1 MPVGDHF
8 DGRHFFNPG
17 APQARGLGAVLRWQ
31 LQRGRARWPAHVP
44 NSPFPPPPATIAPG
58 YVSLTFIGHSTFL
71 IRVPG
76 AHGITSILTDPIFS
90 ERCFPVQWMGPRRV
104 RAPGLALTALPPI
117 DAVLLSHNHFDHMDL
132 PSLRALHRRFRP
144 KVLTT
149 LGNARPLHD
158 AGVPNAI
165 ELDWWQDSWL
175 GAPGSAIHVT
185 ATPARHFSARGAHDR
200 NKTLWAGFML
210 DVDGGRLLFAGDSGA
225 GPHWTAIRSRLGP
238 PAVALL
244 PIGAY
249 LPRSIM
255 QAVHM
260 DPAEA
265 VRARADLGARRA
277 VGMHFGTFQLTDEA
291 IDAPLQ
297 ALRETRA
304 TSGLQPEDF
313 DVLGFG
319 ETRDFPLTPPSDQS
333 CVTPS
338 LSRA

>member
-1 MPVGDHF
+1 MSDHF
-8 DGRHFFNPG
+8 DGEHFFNPG

-31 LQRGRARWPAHVP
+31 LQRDRARWPTHVP
-44 NSPFPPPPATIAPG
+44 NPAFPPPADTIAPG
-58 YVSLTFIGHSTFL
+58 HVSLTFIGHSTFL
-71 IRVPG
+71 IRFPSPD
-76 AHGITSILTDPIFS
+76 GITSILTDPIFS

-104 RAPGLALTALPPI
+104 RAPGLALQALPPI
-117 DAVLLSHNHFDHMDL
+117 DAVLLSHNHYDHMDL

-144 KVLTT
+144 KILTT
-149 LGNARPLHD
+149 LGNAQPLRD
-158 AGVPNAI
+158 AGMPNAI
-165 ELDWWQDSWL
+165 ELDWWDA
-175 GAPGSAIHVT
+175 APAGPVQVT
-185 ATPARHFSARGAHDR
+185 ATPARHFSARGVHDR

-210 DVDGGRLLFAGDSGA
+210 QASTGRLLFAGDSGA
-225 GPHWTAIRSRLGP
+225 GPHWTAIRDRLGP

-265 VRARADLGARRA
+265 VQAHADLGARRA

-291 IDAPLQ
+291 IDAPVQ
-297 ALRETRA
+297 ALQQARA
-304 TSGLQPEDF
+304 AAELQPEDF

-319 ETRDFPLTPPSDQS
+319 ETRIMPL
-333 CVTPS
+333 
-338 LSRA
+338 